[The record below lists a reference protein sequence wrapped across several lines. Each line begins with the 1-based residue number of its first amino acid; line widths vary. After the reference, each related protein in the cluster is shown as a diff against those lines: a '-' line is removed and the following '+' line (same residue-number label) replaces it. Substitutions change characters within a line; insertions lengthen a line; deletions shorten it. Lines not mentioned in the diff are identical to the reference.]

1 MLFHNC
7 SIDKGDERGRRMSR
21 QQAKPAKS
29 WRLQVGPLEVDAV
42 TMEQALERIDELVAS
57 GAGGRVFTPNI
68 DHVVMADRN
77 PLFRRAYARVDLS
90 LADGFPIVVTSKL
103 LRKPLPAKVSG
114 SDLVLPLLRQAQD
127 RNRRVFLFGGAPGVA
142 EICKARLTE
151 QIPGLQI
158 VGTASPMVSMAAS
171 DEELLRLTSAIGE
184 TRAEYVLVALG
195 APKQELLIDRI
206 ASAYA
211 PAVFLGIGASLDF
224 IAGHVR
230 RAPRW
235 MSENG
240 LEWLHRV
247 SQDPRRLAGR
257 YLRDTVYPLIVA
269 KHLWSRSRSS
279 G

>member
-1 MLFHNC
+1 M
-7 SIDKGDERGRRMSR
+7 SI
-21 QQAKPAKS
+21 QQGKQAKS

-42 TMEQALERIDELVAS
+42 TMDQALERIDELVAS

-68 DHVVMADRN
+68 DHVVMADRD
-77 PLFRRAYARVDLS
+77 PVFRRAYARVDLS

-114 SDLVLPLLRQAQD
+114 SDLVLPLLRQAQA

-142 EICKARLTE
+142 EICKTRLTE
-151 QIPGLQI
+151 QISGLQI
-158 VGTASPMVSMAAS
+158 VGTASPMVSMTAS

-269 KHLWSRSRSS
+269 KHLWSRRRSS